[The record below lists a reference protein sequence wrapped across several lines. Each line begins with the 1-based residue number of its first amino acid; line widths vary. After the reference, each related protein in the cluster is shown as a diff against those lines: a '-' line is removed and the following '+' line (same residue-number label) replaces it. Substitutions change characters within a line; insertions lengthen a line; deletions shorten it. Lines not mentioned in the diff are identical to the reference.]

1 MESGRL
7 ADKRCEQVQT
17 SARVPPLQVLGTTS
31 AEQRNSTTICVAYRT
46 RLQTFRALLH
56 LRRSAALLLVCR
68 LTADMPFLQP
78 QSEAELPTLDE

>member
-17 SARVPPLQVLGTTS
+17 SARVPLRVLGTTS
-31 AEQRNSTTICVAYRT
+31 AEQQNSTTICAAYRT
-46 RLQTFRALLH
+46 CLQNFRALLH

-68 LTADMPFLQP
+68 LTTDMPFLQP